1 MDVKSTRPG
10 YLTRTGPWP
19 VEGTMHEDK
28 RKQKTAKEIE
38 DDRLAGI
45 SGGVERISGPVE
57 KEERP
62 DEKKQV
68 LDSRLG

>member
-1 MDVKSTRPG
+1 
-10 YLTRTGPWP
+10 
-19 VEGTMHEDK
+19 MHEDK